1 MSRTFSFISLEDL
14 TDNSS
19 ITTIDSLES
28 AATSKKRKKSKRK
41 PCLTLRGEQ
50 RRNELENNKRLAS
63 DNIRKKNERDNENEQ
78 ERIDRL
84 AQQTNRS
91 ANNRYYETEQ
101 QKIDRLAQKRIQT
114 SNNRELETEEQR
126 IERLR
131 QQAIRTA
138 NYRSNETDEQREAR
152 LLANKLRAQRY
163 RANETVEQREARLEA
178 DRIRHATAHANETPQ
193 ERLERLNL
201 ARATRE
207 AADVERTRDTYQ
219 KAAIPRGA
227 IYDEKFVQHDLGEMD
242 QVCPHCNALYWRS
255 EVNSAKVFTKCCR
268 SGQVNVP
275 IPIAHPTI
283 ANLLLPGENE
293 HSLHEIERT
302 HFLENIRQYNHILAF
317 AGVKTQFDPQNYDNR
332 RNRSCYL
339 YKCHGA
345 MYFNFPPIFNDPDDT
360 HRLQTAQFYILD
372 SDEANRQRRRA
383 WREDNGRLNRQVI
396 NLLLDF

>member
-1 MSRTFSFISLEDL
+1 M
-14 TDNSS
+14 
-19 ITTIDSLES
+19 
-28 AATSKKRKKSKRK
+28 
-41 PCLTLRGEQ
+41 
-50 RRNELENNKRLAS
+50 
-63 DNIRKKNERDNENEQ
+63 
-78 ERIDRL
+78 
-84 AQQTNRS
+84 
-91 ANNRYYETEQ
+91 
-101 QKIDRLAQKRIQT
+101 
-114 SNNRELETEEQR
+114 
-126 IERLR
+126 
-131 QQAIRTA
+131 
-138 NYRSNETDEQREAR
+138 
-152 LLANKLRAQRY
+152 
-163 RANETVEQREARLEA
+163 EA

-227 IYDEKFVQHDLGEMD
+227 IYDEMFVQHDLGEMD

-255 EVNSAKVFTKCCR
+255 EVNSSKVFTKCCR

-283 ANLLLPGENE
+283 ANLLLPGDNE

-396 NLLLDF
+396 NLLIYFK